1 MPAARQAQPHNGPL
15 TNVIIFA
22 AAIAAAVIGTY
33 FGYPGFVALPVGV
46 AVAAWMA
53 TPAELTGKKDASGFP
68 TAASPAEELAMNRYR
83 MWGDLKWKAFMPST
97 FLLPGWPV
105 RMWWLVSLPVSAAA
119 AMIPTAAFGDLGRLF
134 NAIGVFLVINTVN
147 GAIRR
152 WAAPMD
158 PCVGPTV
165 DDVRTAVTTDKKFIL
180 AAAGAVAALVAV
192 FLAALIV
199 INKTATD
206 TLLTPVP
213 PFAVGLTLGLLV
225 ALVIVTVAVRNASLV
240 TWRTMVRVRA
250 EWQPRWDLVK
260 LEHKP
265 RLLAHEQV
273 GSVQVDTFE
282 TNPAVGVM
290 GVLPMLPKIAMAFG
304 TTSKLSA
311 LECPTTDSQGQPIQG
326 TTDPLRMRILTYDTE
341 DLPDVTNP
349 DVNPDVANLFFGS
362 VANWVSD
369 SMGAGRWVFL
379 EAHPLHTPDS
389 QTAAWALQYAAPA
402 GPPFDWMR
410 DNAMGELSANSNAQ
424 VVIDHKQNI
433 VYMGALH
440 EASTTFEDPGV
451 QTKIHQ
457 LVTEDEWSARWANT
471 LKMGAIRPRPEHGV
485 YQEAKVGSTTLHR
498 QPFVVQQGLDP
509 LDFFK
514 LEPKIATTLAAAPF
528 VSVTG
533 FEASGRRSGERHAQ
547 AFSVTWSG
555 QNSNVPANP
564 DTLAPEDGLGPQWV
578 LSGRINQA
586 FDVSRLARPEV
597 YEVRALTE
605 RRSRGHIW
613 ELKLRL
619 YGGVTLAEVRTAAEK
634 IRQAM
639 GSGWLRVAAA
649 PDGCVIVAGAHP
661 HNTNGLRFAGAA
673 TETRPSR
680 PGRPARPPRADAGEV
695 NPALEKKNRDYI
707 TRLDWEQAFYD
718 AKAVGVG
725 GGLPVLVRSS
735 VLPRNEQVQVLDFK
749 LPAGLAR
756 SDVKEAVP
764 KLITAT
770 ANIFVEVRDSP
781 DGADHVRILVSR
793 ENPLPTGVGF
803 DWAFIDESDGIPF
816 ASGIEGEPVV
826 FDPKDNPHILLAGVT
841 GAGKSVL
848 AQAFLYGA
856 LVHGA
861 QLYVIDPVKG
871 GADFMFA
878 KEHAQAFASTPHEA
892 AAVMRAVY
900 AQVQE
905 RKLAN
910 AAAGVGSFSDLQDP
924 PPRIF
929 IMIDEFTSLMGQDQV
944 PPATDDPDIDAERDA
959 IIASNRAKTDIGV
972 IAGKIARE
980 ARSAGVHLLLGTQ
993 KLTAKMLD
1001 SIPGAND
1008 LKDLTLDTMLPVPV
1022 SEKFPLGWAR
1032 NGDLEVGDL
1041 LYTPNGGVTP
1051 IVSFSEVFT
1060 ENTVLEVTFDDGQRI
1075 KAGSGHW
1082 WEVSPADAP
1091 TTTQV
1096 LTTEEL
1102 ASTLTDRQWTVRT
1115 ITPFDGADAELPVAP
1130 YVLGVSL
1137 ASGPLKPPSRLR
1149 SLLRKMDVLDRDRI
1163 PAEYLRAS
1171 LPQRLAL
1178 LQGLMDHDGTVED
1191 GSYRLNVA
1199 TPALASAATEL
1210 LRSAGVKVP
1219 FDGTQTTLTFRTDLP
1234 VFRLPDTDHRSAPAT
1249 ADDLRHRIVS
1259 IQELPTEPT
1268 RCIAVIDE
1276 SHLFLAAGFI
1286 PTHNTN
1292 LARTLLGKTSAGDRA
1307 SALRAFQDAPDLG
1320 GDVPKGRGLYEPLT
1334 STAHAIQVW
1343 YASQE
1348 ELKTQLTQRR
1358 APLPES
1364 SRLDLTPFLPKQPSD
1379 QSAPV
1384 QRAPRTPPLQ
1394 TAAPEEVK
1402 VAELEFSLDDL
1413 AAFTDDEPADEVP
1426 TVDESATD
1434 TTIAEEAPVY
1444 DQVHA
1449 VPDERGIPVPVEQ
1462 APTAS
1467 PAPGLAPLED
1477 LFEQATAPVAPTPT
1491 AAPTPPPAAA
1501 SEHAL
1506 ENLFEQPA
1514 TAAQMAPPVPVR
1526 PTPPPGVLMFLD
1538 AAYSPEER
1546 LWEYGTVIPLPA
1558 RRTTETDQ
1566 FGWWKL
1572 QLALT
1577 AVTQHPGTTT
1587 VLWVGPDVHQT
1598 ALTGHTNGALVAAVL
1613 AQANI
1618 RVMVATAPPGTPV
1631 APVNPAPAATPAPQ
1645 PAASAPVTAAP
1656 APAVTAPA
1664 LGGEDL
1670 FDSTPVVQT
1679 PMTAY
1684 DDLF

>member
-1 MPAARQAQPHNGPL
+1 MPAARQAQPQNGPL

-22 AAIAAAVIGTY
+22 AAIAAAVLGTY
-33 FGYPGFVALPVGV
+33 FGYPGFIALPVGV

-97 FLLPGWPV
+97 FLLPGWPI
-105 RMWWLVSLPVSAAA
+105 RMWWLVSVPASAAA
-119 AMIPTAAFGDLGRLF
+119 AMIPTAAFGDLGRLL
-134 NAIGVFLVINTVN
+134 NGIGVFLVINTVN
-147 GAIRR
+147 GAVRK

-165 DDVRTAVTTDKKFIL
+165 DDVRTAVTTDKKFI
-180 AAAGAVAALVAV
+180 AAGAGALAALVAV
-192 FLAALIV
+192 FLTALIV
-199 INKTATD
+199 INKTAAD
-206 TLLTPVP
+206 TFLTPVP
-213 PFAVGLTLGLLV
+213 PFAVGLTLGLLA
-225 ALVIVTVAVRNASLV
+225 ALAIVTLAVRNASLV

-250 EWQPRWDLVK
+250 EWEPRWDLVK

-265 RLLAHEQV
+265 RLLSHEQV

-282 TNPAVGVM
+282 TNPSVGVM
-290 GVLPMLPKIAMAFG
+290 GVLPMLPKVAMAFG

-341 DLPDVTNP
+341 DMPDITNP

-362 VANWVSD
+362 IANWTSD
-369 SMGAGRWVFL
+369 AMGAGRWVFL

-410 DNAMGELSANSNAQ
+410 DNAMSSLGAEAGGAE
-424 VVIDHKQNI
+424 VVIDHKQEV

-440 EASTTFEDPGV
+440 AASTTYEDAGV

-457 LVTEDEWSARWANT
+457 LITEDEWSARWANT

-485 YQEAKVGSTTLHR
+485 YQEAKVGATTLHR

-555 QNSNVPANP
+555 QNTNVPANP
-564 DTLAPEDGLGPQWV
+564 DTLAPEDGVGPQWV

-613 ELKLRL
+613 EMKLRL

-673 TETRPSR
+673 PEARPAR
-680 PGRPARPPRADAGEV
+680 PGRPARPPRADQGEA

-725 GGLPVLVRSS
+725 GGLPVLVRSGS
-735 VLPRNEQVQVLDFK
+735 LPRNEQVQVLDFK

-770 ANIFVEVRDSP
+770 ANVFVEVRDAP

-803 DWAFIDESDGIPF
+803 DWQFIDESDGIPF

-861 QLYVIDPVKG
+861 DLYVIDPVKG

-892 AAVMRAVY
+892 AAVMRGVY

-905 RKLAN
+905 RKTAN
-910 AAAGVGSFSDLQDP
+910 AAAGVGSFMDLENP

-929 IMIDEFTSLMGQDQV
+929 VMIDEFTSLMGQDQV

-1060 ENTVLEVTFDDGQRI
+1060 DNTVLEVTFDDGQSI

-1082 WEVSPADAP
+1082 WEVSAADTP
-1091 TTTQV
+1091 EQTQV

-1102 ASTLTDRQWTVRT
+1102 AATLDDRQWTVRT

-1137 ASGPLKPPSRLR
+1137 ASDTLKPPSRLR
-1149 SLLRKMDVLDRDRI
+1149 SLLRKVGVLDRDHI

-1178 LQGLMDHDGTVED
+1178 LQGLMDHAGSVED
-1191 GSYRLNVA
+1191 GTYRLDVA
-1199 TPALASAATEL
+1199 TPALAAAATEL
-1210 LRSAGVKVP
+1210 LRSVGVKVP
-1219 FDGTQTTLTFRTDLP
+1219 FDGQQTTLTFRAD
-1234 VFRLPDTDHRSAPAT
+1234 VAMFRLTDVGTAT
-1249 ADDLRHRIVS
+1249 APTTAEDRQHRIVS
-1259 IQELPTEPT
+1259 ITGLPTEPT

-1292 LARTLLGKTSAGDRA
+1292 LARTLLGKTSSGDRA

-1334 STAHAIQVW
+1334 STANAIQVW
-1343 YASQE
+1343 YASQD
-1348 ELKTQLTQRR
+1348 ELKTQLMQRR
-1358 APLPES
+1358 PPLPES
-1364 SRLDLTPFLPKQPSD
+1364 SRLDLTPYLPKQPTD

-1384 QRAPRTPPLQ
+1384 QRAPRTPP
-1394 TAAPEEVK
+1394 AIASAPEEVK

-1413 AAFTDDEPADEVP
+1413 DAFTSDEPADPIANEQPPLP
-1426 TVDESATD
+1426 T
-1434 TTIAEEAPVY
+1434 IPAEEAPVY
-1444 DQVHA
+1444 DHVHA

-1462 APTAS
+1462 PAA
-1467 PAPGLAPLED
+1467 PAPAAGLAPLED
-1477 LFEQATAPVAPTPT
+1477 LFEQDPTPSAPVAPP
-1491 AAPTPPPAAA
+1491 AAPAPVPDAAPAGHPLESLFEQAPQSPPAA
-1501 SEHAL
+1501 
-1506 ENLFEQPA
+1506 PA
-1514 TAAQMAPPVPVR
+1514 R

-1538 AAYSPEER
+1538 AAYAPEDR

-1558 RRTTETDQ
+1558 QRTTETDQ

-1572 QLALT
+1572 QPALT
-1577 AVTQHPGTTT
+1577 AVTQHAGTTT
-1587 VLWVGPDVHQT
+1587 VLWVGPDVNEV
-1598 ALTGHTNGALVAAVL
+1598 APTGHTNGALVAAVL

-1618 RVMVATAPPGTPV
+1618 RVMVAVAPPGAPAVPTPS
-1631 APVNPAPAATPAPQ
+1631 PTTPAPPQ
-1645 PAASAPVTAAP
+1645 PAASAPVEAAP
-1656 APAVTAPA
+1656 ARAVAPVA
-1664 LGGEDL
+1664 DESM
-1670 FDSTPVVQT
+1670 FDSTPVV
-1679 PMTAY
+1679 PAPVTAY
-1684 DDLF
+1684 DELF

>member
-1 MPAARQAQPHNGPL
+1 MPAARQAQPQNGPL

-33 FGYPGFVALPVGV
+33 FGYPGFVALPIGV

-83 MWGDLKWKAFMPST
+83 MWGDLKWKAFMPSA
-97 FLLPGWPV
+97 FLLPGWPL
-105 RMWWLVSLPVSAAA
+105 RMWWLVSLPSAAAA
-119 AMIPTAAFGDLGRLF
+119 AMIPTGAFGDLGRLL
-134 NAIGVFLVINTVN
+134 NGISVFLVINTVN
-147 GAIRR
+147 GAVRK

-165 DDVRTAVTTDKKFIL
+165 DDVRTAVTTDKKFIA
-180 AAAGAVAALVAV
+180 AAAGAIAALVAV
-192 FLAALIV
+192 FLTALIV
-199 INKTATD
+199 INKTAAD
-206 TLLTPVP
+206 TFLAPVP
-213 PFAVGLTLGLLV
+213 PFAIGLTLGLLA
-225 ALVIVTVAVRNASLV
+225 ALVIVTAAVRNASLV

-265 RLLAHEQV
+265 RLLSHEQV

-290 GVLPMLPKIAMAFG
+290 GVVPLLPKIAMAFG
-304 TTSKLSA
+304 TTSQLSA
-311 LECPTTDSQGQPIQG
+311 LECPTLDSQGQPIQG
-326 TTDPLRMRILTYDTE
+326 TTDPLRMRILTYDKE
-341 DLPDVTNP
+341 DMPDITNP

-369 SMGAGRWVFL
+369 AMGAGRWVFL

-410 DNAMGELSANSNAQ
+410 DNAMSELGGNAGAQ

-440 EASTTFEDPGV
+440 EASTTFEDASV
-451 QTKIHQ
+451 QKKIHE

-485 YQEAKVGSTTLHR
+485 YQEAKVGATTLHR

-533 FEASGRRSGERHAQ
+533 FEAAGRRSGERHAQ
-547 AFSVTWSG
+547 AFTVTWSG
-555 QNSNVPANP
+555 QNTSVPANP
-564 DTLAPEDGLGPQWV
+564 DSLPPEDGLGPQWV

-613 ELKLRL
+613 EMKLRL

-649 PDGCVIVAGAHP
+649 PDGCIIVAGAHP

-673 TETRPSR
+673 PEQRPSR
-680 PGRPARPPRADAGEV
+680 PGRPARPPRTDAGET

-725 GGLPVLVRSS
+725 GGLPMLVRSG

-770 ANIFVEVRDSP
+770 ANVFVEVRDSP

-803 DWAFIDESDGIPF
+803 DWAYIDESDGIPF

-861 QLYVIDPVKG
+861 DLYVIDPVKG

-892 AAVMRAVY
+892 AAVMRAIY
-900 AQVQE
+900 QQVDE
-905 RKLAN
+905 RKKVN
-910 AAAGVGSFSDLQDP
+910 AAHGVGSFSDLPTP

-929 IMIDEFTSLMGQDQV
+929 VMIDEFTSLMGQDQV

-1060 ENTVLEVTFDDGQRI
+1060 DNTVLEVAFDDGQTI

-1082 WEVSPADAP
+1082 WEVSPAGAP
-1091 TTTQV
+1091 EQTQV

-1102 ASTLTDRQWTVRT
+1102 AATLEARQWTVRT

-1137 ASGPLKPPSRLR
+1137 ASGTLKPPSRLR
-1149 SLLRKMDVLDRDRI
+1149 SLLRKMNVLERDRI
-1163 PAEYLRAS
+1163 PAEYLRGS

-1178 LQGLMDHDGTVED
+1178 LQGLMDHAGTVEG
-1191 GSYRLNVA
+1191 GSYRLDVA
-1199 TPALASAATEL
+1199 TASLAAAATEL
-1210 LRSAGVKVP
+1210 LRSVGVKVP
-1219 FDGTQTTLTFRTDLP
+1219 FDGQQTTVTFRADVP
-1234 VFRLPDTDHRSAPAT
+1234 VFRLAEADAAPTT
-1249 ADDLRHRIVS
+1249 ADDTRHRIIS
-1259 IQELPTEPT
+1259 ITELPTEPT

-1292 LARTLLGKTSAGDRA
+1292 LARTLLGKTSSGDRA

-1334 STAHAIQVW
+1334 STANAIQVW
-1343 YASQE
+1343 YASQD
-1348 ELKTQLTQRR
+1348 ELKAQLMQRR
-1358 APLPES
+1358 PPLPES
-1364 SRLDLTPFLPKQPSD
+1364 SRLNLTPYLPKQPSD

-1384 QRAPRTPPLQ
+1384 QRAPRTPPMQ
-1394 TAAPEEVK
+1394 NAAPEEVK

-1413 AAFTDDEPADEVP
+1413 DAFTDDDSAQQTVAPVEQQTAEP
-1426 TVDESATD
+1426 
-1434 TTIAEEAPVY
+1434 TIAEEAPVY

-1449 VPDERGIPVPVEQ
+1449 VPDARGIPVPVEQ
-1462 APTAS
+1462 PVPPA
-1467 PAPGLAPLED
+1467 PAPGLAPLSD
-1477 LFEQATAPVAPTPT
+1477 LFEPDVTAAP
-1491 AAPTPPPAAA
+1491 AAPTPA
-1501 SEHAL
+1501 
-1506 ENLFEQPA
+1506 PA
-1514 TAAQMAPPVPVR
+1514 TAPPVAPAAPAAKAMEHLFEETAQTAPAAPAR

-1538 AAYSPEER
+1538 AAYAPEER
-1546 LWEYGTVIPLPA
+1546 LWEYGAVIPLPA
-1558 RRTTETDQ
+1558 QRTTETDQ

-1572 QLALT
+1572 QPALT
-1577 AVTQHPGTTT
+1577 AVTQHPGTHT
-1587 VLWVGPDVHQT
+1587 VLWVGPDVQET
-1598 ALTGHTNGALVAAVL
+1598 ARTGHTNGALVAAVL

-1618 RVMVATAPPGTPV
+1618 RVMVATTPPGTR
-1631 APVNPAPAATPAPQ
+1631 AAAPAPETARPAPQ
-1645 PAASAPVTAAP
+1645 PAASAQPEPVPAP
-1656 APAVTAPA
+1656 APAPA
-1664 LGGEDL
+1664 LPDEDM
-1670 FDSTPVVQT
+1670 FGSAPVARA
-1679 PMTAY
+1679 PITAY
-1684 DDLF
+1684 DELF